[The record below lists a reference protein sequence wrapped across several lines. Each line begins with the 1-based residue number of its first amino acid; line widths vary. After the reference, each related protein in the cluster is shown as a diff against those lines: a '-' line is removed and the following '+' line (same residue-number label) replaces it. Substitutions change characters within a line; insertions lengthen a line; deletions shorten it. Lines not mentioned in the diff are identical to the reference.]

1 MVSLPDADLER
12 KLKEKPVLPVLPL
25 RNTLLFPDMIIPLA
39 VGRDRSLKAVEQA
52 TRGDGYL
59 LIVGQKD
66 GDQED
71 PETADLFT
79 VGVIAK
85 ILRLMRVAQNN
96 LSVIVHGLGR
106 VRVEEFTAQD
116 PCFEARVSF
125 LETEAGNPV
134 EVEALQKNIL
144 AQYERLAGLSPSIP
158 QEMLGPLQRYDDP
171 NRIVDTIT
179 FNLGMPIAEK
189 QALLEE
195 TDTVRRLKMLTA
207 ILAREVQ
214 VLELG
219 SKIQNEVVDKM
230 NKAQREYFLKEQ
242 MKAIQKELGDGD
254 EKGREAEE
262 LRARVAKAKMPKEA
276 EDVALKEVDRL
287 AMMHPSAAE
296 YTVSRTY
303 LDWLVELPW
312 TKSTSDRLDIKRA
325 QKVLDE
331 DHYGLAKVK
340 DRIVEY
346 LAVQQLKKDLKG
358 PILCLVGP
366 PGVGKTSLGRSV
378 ARSLGRKFIR
388 MSLGGIRDEA
398 EIRGH
403 RRTYVGALPGR
414 IIQGMRKAG
423 SHNPVFMLDE
433 LDKVGMDF
441 RGDPTSALLEVLD
454 PEQNFSFSDH
464 YLEVAFDLS
473 KTMFIATANI
483 LDTIPQP
490 LLDRMEVLR
499 LPGYT
504 EEEKLHIATRHL
516 LPRVLSN
523 HGLKKSQVRFTSD
536 SLNTLINE
544 YTREAGVR
552 NLEREMSAIC
562 RKIAKARV
570 SGDSSRVTV
579 TPDLVRSYLGPR
591 QVFLESRDRI
601 DRPGVA
607 TGLAWTP
614 VGGDIL
620 FIESTAMRGGGT
632 LSLTGQLGDVMK
644 ESAQAALSWI
654 RTHAGEMG
662 IKPEV
667 FSKNDLHVHVPQGGI
682 PKDGP
687 SAGVALATALTSLLT
702 GRTVRDD
709 VAMTGEITL
718 TGKVLAV
725 GGIKEKVL
733 AAKRAGMSE
742 VILPERNKGDLED
755 LTEEAR
761 NSLVFHFVTEIPQAL
776 EIAIRKAD
784 PGAGRKSRSAAR
796 PGRAARGSAK
806 GRVTPTRPAR

>member
-1 MVSLPDADLER
+1 MTTAMEQDLAS
-12 KLKEKPVLPVLPL
+12 KLKEQPVLPVLPL
-25 RNTLLFPDMIIPLA
+25 RNTILFPDMIIPLA
-39 VGRDRSLKAVEQA
+39 VGRDRSLRAVEQA
-52 TRGDGYL
+52 TRGEGYL
-59 LIVGQKD
+59 LILSQKD
-66 GDQED
+66 GDVED
-71 PETADLFT
+71 PGMDDLYR
-79 VGVIAK
+79 VGVMAK

-96 LSVIVHGLGR
+96 LSVIVHGQGK
-106 VRVEEFTAQD
+106 VRVDEFTSQE
-116 PCFEARVSF
+116 PFFEARVSF
-125 LETEAGNPV
+125 LENKAGSTI
-134 EVEALQKNIL
+134 ESEALVKNIL
-144 AQYERLAGLSPSIP
+144 SQYEKLAGMVPSIP
-158 QEMLGPLQRYDDP
+158 QEMLAPLHRYEDP
-171 NRIVDTIT
+171 NRVVDTIA
-179 FNLGMPIAEK
+179 FNLTISLVEK

-195 TDTVRRLKMLTA
+195 SETIARLKMLTG
-207 ILAREVQ
+207 ILARETQ

-219 SKIQNEVVDKM
+219 SKIQSEVVDKM
-230 NKAQREYFLKEQ
+230 NKAQRDYFLKEQ
-242 MKAIQKELGDGD
+242 MKAIQKELGEGD
-254 EKGREAEE
+254 ERGREAEE
-262 LRARVAKAKMPKEA
+262 LKARIAKAKMPKEA
-276 EDVALKEVDRL
+276 EEVALKEVERL

-303 LDWLVELPW
+303 LDWLIELPW
-312 TKSTSDRLDIKRA
+312 TKSTKDRLDVQRA
-325 QKVLDE
+325 QRILDE
-331 DHYGLAKVK
+331 DHYGLVKVK

-414 IIQGMRKAG
+414 IIQGMRKGG

-464 YLEVAFDLS
+464 YLEVPFDLS

-504 EEEKLHIATRHL
+504 EEEKLHIAKGHL
-516 LPRVLSN
+516 LPRVLDN
-523 HGLKKSQVRFTSD
+523 HGLKRSQVVFADDGLRAMIGD
-536 SLNTLINE
+536 

-552 NLEREMSAIC
+552 NLERAMSAVC
-562 RKIAKARV
+562 RKVAKARV
-570 SGDSSRVTV
+570 SGKKKRVTV
-579 TPDLVRSYLGPR
+579 TAENVRDFLGPK
-591 QVFLESRDRI
+591 QVFLETRERI

-620 FIESTAMRGGGT
+620 FIESTAMRGRGA
-632 LSLTGQLGDVMK
+632 LVLTGQLGDVMK
-644 ESAQAALSWI
+644 ESAHAALSWI
-654 RTHAGEMG
+654 RSHAKELGLKEEAFG
-662 IKPEV
+662 KEDI
-667 FSKNDLHVHVPQGGI
+667 HVHVPQGAI

-687 SAGVALATALTSLLT
+687 SAGVAMATSLVSLLT
-702 GRTVRDD
+702 KRVVRDD

-718 TGKVLAV
+718 TGKVLPV

-733 AAKRAGMSE
+733 AAKRAGITTL
-742 VILPERNKGDLED
+742 ILPERNESDLED
-755 LTEEAR
+755 LTEEAKKG
-761 NSLVFHFVTEIPQAL
+761 LTFKFVKEIPEVL
-776 EIAIRKAD
+776 VLAIKPKTAVRAAAKKA
-784 PGAGRKSRSAAR
+784 AGRA
-796 PGRAARGSAK
+796 
-806 GRVTPTRPAR
+806 TRRRTK

>member
-1 MVSLPDADLER
+1 MTTAMEQDLAS
-12 KLKEKPVLPVLPL
+12 KLKEQPVLPVLPL
-25 RNTLLFPDMIIPLA
+25 RNTILFPDMIIPLA
-39 VGRDRSLKAVEQA
+39 VGRDRSLRAVEQA
-52 TRGDGYL
+52 TRGEGYL
-59 LIVGQKD
+59 LILSQKD
-66 GDQED
+66 GDLEEPGED
-71 PETADLFT
+71 DLYR
-79 VGVIAK
+79 VGVMAK

-96 LSVIVHGLGR
+96 LSVIVHGQGK
-106 VRVEEFTAQD
+106 VRVEAFTSQE
-116 PCFEARVSF
+116 PFFEAKVSF
-125 LETEAGNPV
+125 LENKAGSPI
-134 EVEALQKNIL
+134 ESEALVKNIL
-144 AQYERLAGLSPSIP
+144 SQYEKLAGMVPSIP
-158 QEMLGPLQRYDDP
+158 QEMLAPLHRYEDP
-171 NRIVDTIT
+171 NRVVDTIA
-179 FNLGMPIAEK
+179 FNLTISLVEK

-195 TDTVRRLKMLTA
+195 SDTIARLKMLTG
-207 ILAREVQ
+207 ILARETQ

-219 SKIQNEVVDKM
+219 SKIQSEVADKL
-230 NKAQREYFLKEQ
+230 NKAQRDYFLKEQ
-242 MKAIQKELGDGD
+242 MKAIQKELGEGD
-254 EKGREAEE
+254 ERGREAEE

-276 EDVALKEVDRL
+276 EEVALKEVERL

-303 LDWLVELPW
+303 LDWLIELPW
-312 TKSTSDRLDIKRA
+312 SKSTKDRLDVQRA
-325 QKVLDE
+325 QRILDE
-331 DHYGLAKVK
+331 DHYGLEKVK

-414 IIQGMRKAG
+414 IIQGMRKGG

-464 YLEVAFDLS
+464 YLEVPFDLS

-504 EEEKLHIATRHL
+504 EEEKLHIAKGHL
-516 LPRVLSN
+516 LPRVLDN
-523 HGLKKSQVRFTSD
+523 HGLRKSQVVFTD
-536 SLNTLINE
+536 EGLRAIIGD

-552 NLEREMSAIC
+552 NLERAMSAVC
-562 RKIAKARV
+562 RKVAKARV
-570 SGDSSRVTV
+570 SGKKKRVTV
-579 TPDLVRSYLGPR
+579 TAKNIRDFLGPK
-591 QVFLESRDRI
+591 QVFLETRERI

-620 FIESTAMRGGGT
+620 FIESTAMRGRGA
-632 LSLTGQLGDVMK
+632 LALTGQLGEVMK
-644 ESAQAALSWI
+644 ESAHAALSWI
-654 RTHAGEMG
+654 RSHA
-662 IKPEV
+662 K
-667 FSKNDLHVHVPQGGI
+667 DLGLKEEAFGKEDIHVHVPQGAI

-687 SAGVALATALTSLLT
+687 SAGVAMATSLVSLLT
-702 GRTVRDD
+702 KRVVRDD

-718 TGKVLAV
+718 TGKVLPV

-733 AAKRAGMSE
+733 AAKRAGITTL
-742 VILPERNKGDLED
+742 ILPERNENDLED

-761 NSLVFHFVTEIPQAL
+761 KDLTFKFVKEISEVLALAIKPKTAVRAAAKKQAG
-776 EIAIRKAD
+776 R
-784 PGAGRKSRSAAR
+784 GAGRR
-796 PGRAARGSAK
+796 
-806 GRVTPTRPAR
+806 TR

>member
-1 MVSLPDADLER
+1 M
-12 KLKEKPVLPVLPL
+12 
-25 RNTLLFPDMIIPLA
+25 
-39 VGRDRSLKAVEQA
+39 
-52 TRGDGYL
+52 
-59 LIVGQKD
+59 
-66 GDQED
+66 
-71 PETADLFT
+71 
-79 VGVIAK
+79 
-85 ILRLMRVAQNN
+85 
-96 LSVIVHGLGR
+96 
-106 VRVEEFTAQD
+106 
-116 PCFEARVSF
+116 
-125 LETEAGNPV
+125 
-134 EVEALQKNIL
+134 
-144 AQYERLAGLSPSIP
+144 
-158 QEMLGPLQRYDDP
+158 
-171 NRIVDTIT
+171 
-179 FNLGMPIAEK
+179 
-189 QALLEE
+189 
-195 TDTVRRLKMLTA
+195 
-207 ILAREVQ
+207 
-214 VLELG
+214 
-219 SKIQNEVVDKM
+219 DKM
-230 NKAQREYFLKEQ
+230 NKAQRDYFLKEQ
-242 MKAIQKELGDGD
+242 MKAIQKELGESDDRTREVD
-254 EKGREAEE
+254 ELKQ
-262 LRARVAKAKMPKEA
+262 RVAKAKMPKEV
-276 EDVALKEVDRL
+276 EQVALKEVDRL

-303 LDWLVELPW
+303 LDWLIELPW
-312 TKSTSDRLDIKRA
+312 SVSTKDRLDVERA
-325 QKVLDE
+325 RRVLDE
-331 DHYGLAKVK
+331 DHYGLEKVK

-366 PGVGKTSLGRSV
+366 PGVGKTSLGKSV
-378 ARSLGRKFIR
+378 ARSLGRKFVR

-423 SHNPVFMLDE
+423 KHNPVFMLDE

-504 EEEKLHIATRHL
+504 EEEKLHIATDHL

-523 HGLKKSQVRFTSD
+523 HGLKRSQVEFKDAALRAIISD
-536 SLNTLINE
+536 

-552 NLEREMSAIC
+552 NMEREMAAVC
-562 RKIAKARV
+562 RKVAKARV
-570 SGDSSRVTV
+570 SGKKKKVVV
-579 TPDLVRSYLGPR
+579 TPQNLRDYLGPK
-591 QVFLESRDRI
+591 QVFLETRDRI

-620 FIESTAMRGGGT
+620 FIESTAMRGRGG
-632 LSLTGQLGDVMK
+632 LALTGQLGDVMK

-654 RTHAGEMG
+654 RSHAKELGLREESFA
-662 IKPEV
+662 KE
-667 FSKNDLHVHVPQGGI
+667 DLHVHVPQGAI

-687 SAGVALATALTSLLT
+687 SAGVAMVSSLTSLLT
-702 GRTVRDD
+702 GRVVRDD

-718 TGKVLAV
+718 TGKVLPV
-725 GGIKEKVL
+725 GGVKEKVL
-733 AAKRAGMSE
+733 AAKRAGITTI
-742 VILPERNKGDLED
+742 ILPERNENDLED

-761 NSLVFHFVTEIPQAL
+761 KDLTFHFVKEIPQVLELAL
-776 EIAIRKAD
+776 K
-784 PGAGRKSRSAAR
+784 PKS
-796 PGRAARGSAK
+796 GSASK
-806 GRVTPTRPAR
+806 AGPKSVAKAAKKKKPH

>member
-1 MVSLPDADLER
+1 MTTAMEQDLAS
-12 KLKEKPVLPVLPL
+12 KLKEQPVLPVLPL
-25 RNTLLFPDMIIPLA
+25 RNTILFPDMIIPLA
-39 VGRDRSLKAVEQA
+39 VGRDRSLRAVEQA
-52 TRGDGYL
+52 TRGEGYL
-59 LIVGQKD
+59 LILSQKD
-66 GDQED
+66 GDVED
-71 PETADLFT
+71 PGMDDLYR
-79 VGVIAK
+79 VGVMAK

-96 LSVIVHGLGR
+96 LSVIVHGQGK
-106 VRVEEFTAQD
+106 VRVDEFTSQE
-116 PCFEARVSF
+116 PFFEARVSF
-125 LETEAGNPV
+125 LENKAGSTI
-134 EVEALQKNIL
+134 ESEALVKNIL
-144 AQYERLAGLSPSIP
+144 SQYEKLAGMVPSIP
-158 QEMLGPLQRYDDP
+158 QEMLAPLHRYEDP
-171 NRIVDTIT
+171 NRVVDTIA
-179 FNLGMPIAEK
+179 FNLTISLVEK

-195 TDTVRRLKMLTA
+195 SETIARLKMLTG
-207 ILAREVQ
+207 ILARETQ

-219 SKIQNEVVDKM
+219 SKIQSEVVDKM
-230 NKAQREYFLKEQ
+230 NKAQRDYFLKEQ
-242 MKAIQKELGDGD
+242 MKAIQKELGEGD
-254 EKGREAEE
+254 ERGREAEE
-262 LRARVAKAKMPKEA
+262 LKARIAKAKMPKEA
-276 EDVALKEVDRL
+276 EEVALKEVERL

-303 LDWLVELPW
+303 LDWLIELPW
-312 TKSTSDRLDIKRA
+312 TKSTKDRLDVQRA
-325 QKVLDE
+325 QRILDE
-331 DHYGLAKVK
+331 DHYGLVKVK

-414 IIQGMRKAG
+414 IIQGMRKGG

-464 YLEVAFDLS
+464 YLEVPFDLS

-504 EEEKLHIATRHL
+504 EEEKLHIAKGHL
-516 LPRVLSN
+516 LPRVLDN
-523 HGLKKSQVRFTSD
+523 HGLKRSQVVFADDGLRAMIGD
-536 SLNTLINE
+536 

-552 NLEREMSAIC
+552 NLERAMSAVC
-562 RKIAKARV
+562 RKVAKARV
-570 SGDSSRVTV
+570 SGKKKRVTV
-579 TPDLVRSYLGPR
+579 TAENVRDFLGPK
-591 QVFLESRDRI
+591 QVFLETRERI

-620 FIESTAMRGGGT
+620 FIESTAMRGRGA
-632 LSLTGQLGDVMK
+632 LALTGQLGEVMK
-644 ESAQAALSWI
+644 ESAHAALSWI
-654 RTHAGEMG
+654 RSHAKELGLKEEAFG
-662 IKPEV
+662 KEDI
-667 FSKNDLHVHVPQGGI
+667 HVHVPQGAI

-687 SAGVALATALTSLLT
+687 SAGVAMATSLVSLLT
-702 GRTVRDD
+702 KRVVRDD

-718 TGKVLAV
+718 TGKVLPV

-733 AAKRAGMSE
+733 AAKRAGITTL
-742 VILPERNKGDLED
+742 ILPERNESDLED
-755 LTEEAR
+755 LTEEAKKG
-761 NSLVFHFVTEIPQAL
+761 LTFKFVKEIPEVL
-776 EIAIRKAD
+776 VLAIKPKTAVRAAAKKA
-784 PGAGRKSRSAAR
+784 AGRA
-796 PGRAARGSAK
+796 
-806 GRVTPTRPAR
+806 TRRRTK

>member
-1 MVSLPDADLER
+1 MTPADPDLER

-39 VGRDRSLKAVEQA
+39 VGRERSLKAVEQA

-71 PETADLFT
+71 PSGEDLFR

-106 VRVEEFTAQD
+106 VRVDEFTSQE

-125 LETEAGNPV
+125 LEVTEGKSV
-134 EVEALQKNIL
+134 EMEALQKNIL
-144 AQYERLAGLSPSIP
+144 AQYEKLAGLAPNIP
-158 QEMLGPLQRYDDP
+158 QEMLAPLQRYDDP
-171 NRIVDTIT
+171 NRVVDTIT
-179 FNLGMPIAEK
+179 FNLSMPIAEK
-189 QALLEE
+189 QAILEE

-207 ILAREVQ
+207 ILAREIQ

-219 SKIQNEVVDKM
+219 SKIQSEVVDKM

-242 MKAIQKELGDGD
+242 MRAIQKELGEGD
-254 EKGREAEE
+254 DKTREVDE
-262 LRARVAKAKMPKEA
+262 LRTRVAKAKMPKEA
-276 EDVALKEVDRL
+276 EEVALREVDRL

-312 TKSTSDRLDIKRA
+312 SKSTSDRLDIKRA
-325 QKVLDE
+325 QKILDE

-378 ARSLGRKFIR
+378 ARSLGRKFVR
-388 MSLGGIRDEA
+388 MSLGGIHDEA

-414 IIQGMRKAG
+414 IIQGMRRAG

-464 YLEVAFDLS
+464 YLEVLFDLS

-504 EEEKLHIATRHL
+504 EEEKLHIATDHL
-516 LPRVLSN
+516 MPRVLSN
-523 HGLKKSQVRFTSD
+523 HGLKKSQVRFSD
-536 SLNTLINE
+536 EALNTIINE

-552 NLEREMSAIC
+552 NLEREMSAVC
-562 RKIAKARV
+562 RKIAKSRV
-570 SGDSSRVTV
+570 SGDTKRVAV

-591 QVFLESRDRI
+591 KVYLESRDRI

-620 FIESTAMRGGGT
+620 FVESTSMPGKGG
-632 LSLTGQLGDVMK
+632 LLLTGQLGDVMK
-644 ESAQAALSWI
+644 ESA
-654 RTHAGEMG
+654 
-662 IKPEV
+662 
-667 FSKNDLHVHVPQGGI
+667 D
-682 PKDGP
+682 
-687 SAGVALATALTSLLT
+687 
-702 GRTVRDD
+702 
-709 VAMTGEITL
+709 
-718 TGKVLAV
+718 
-725 GGIKEKVL
+725 
-733 AAKRAGMSE
+733 
-742 VILPERNKGDLED
+742 
-755 LTEEAR
+755 
-761 NSLVFHFVTEIPQAL
+761 
-776 EIAIRKAD
+776 
-784 PGAGRKSRSAAR
+784 RKS
-796 PGRAARGSAK
+796 
-806 GRVTPTRPAR
+806 VV

>member
-1 MVSLPDADLER
+1 MSSEPDLAS
-12 KLKEKPVLPVLPL
+12 KLRENPILPVLPL
-25 RNTLLFPDMIIPLA
+25 RNTILFPDMIIPLA

-52 TRGDGYL
+52 TRGEGYL
-59 LIVGQKD
+59 LILSQKD
-66 GDQED
+66 GEVEE
-71 PETADLFT
+71 PGADDLYR
-79 VGVIAK
+79 VGVMAK

-96 LSVIVHGLGR
+96 LSVIVHGQGK
-106 VRVEEFTAQD
+106 VKVEEFTQTE
-116 PCFEARVSF
+116 PFFEARVSF
-125 LETEAGNPV
+125 LESAPGAAI

-144 AQYERLAGLSPSIP
+144 SQYEKLASLAPNVP
-158 QEMLGPLQRYDDP
+158 QEMLAPLQRYDDP
-171 NRIVDTIT
+171 NRVVDTIA
-179 FNLGMPIAEK
+179 FNLSINLVEK
-189 QALLEE
+189 QAILEE
-195 TDTVRRLKMLTA
+195 TDTVSRLKMLTA
-207 ILAREVQ
+207 LLAREIQ

-219 SKIQNEVVDKM
+219 SKIQSEVADKM

-242 MKAIQKELGDGD
+242 MKAIQKELGEGD
-254 EKGREAEE
+254 ERGREAEE
-262 LRARVAKAKMPKEA
+262 LKARIAKAKMPKEA
-276 EDVALKEVDRL
+276 EEVALKEVDRL

-312 TKSTSDRLDIKRA
+312 SKSTRDRLDVKRA
-325 QKVLDE
+325 QRILDE

-346 LAVQQLKKDLKG
+346 LSVQQLKKDLKG

-366 PGVGKTSLGRSV
+366 PGVGKTSLGRSI
-378 ARSLGRKFIR
+378 ARSLGRKFVR

-464 YLEVAFDLS
+464 YLEVSFDLS
-473 KTMFIATANI
+473 KTLFIATANI

-504 EEEKLHIATRHL
+504 EEEKLHIAKDHL
-516 LPRVLSN
+516 LPRVLEN
-523 HGLKKSQVRFTSD
+523 HGLTRSQVVFTDAGLRAIISD
-536 SLNTLINE
+536 

-552 NLEREMSAIC
+552 NLEREMAAVC
-562 RKIAKARV
+562 RKVAKARV
-570 SGDSSRVTV
+570 SGQKRRVTL
-579 TPDLVRSYLGPR
+579 TETNVREFLGPK
-591 QVFLESRDRI
+591 QVFLETRERI

-620 FIESTAMRGGGT
+620 FIESTSMRGRGG
-632 LSLTGQLGDVMK
+632 LALTGQLGDVMK
-644 ESAQAALSWI
+644 ESAHAALSWI
-654 RTHAGEMG
+654 RSHSTELGLR
-662 IKPEV
+662 PDV
-667 FSKNDLHVHVPQGGI
+667 FSKNDIHVHVPQGAI

-687 SAGVALATALTSLLT
+687 SAGVAMVTSLASLLM
-702 GRTVRDD
+702 GRVVRDD
-709 VAMTGEITL
+709 TAMTGEITL
-718 TGKVLAV
+718 SGKVLPV

-733 AAKRAGMSE
+733 AAKRAGLNT
-742 VILPERNKGDLED
+742 VILPERNENDLED

-761 NSLVFHFVTEIPQAL
+761 EGLTFRFVREIPEVLDLAL
-776 EIAIRKAD
+776 AKPAKSSGR
-784 PGAGRKSRSAAR
+784 AGRTMRGKRKGKS
-796 PGRAARGSAK
+796 
-806 GRVTPTRPAR
+806 